1 MMKPRLTKPV
11 FLAVAA
17 ANLSACSYIQSLFP
31 DKEKDY
37 QYTTEIA
44 PLVVPPQLSDN
55 PLFKKPEAS
64 ADTGESLET
73 TAEASVH
80 KYLKA
85 DNRLDP
91 ESEAPANSRAGSE
104 SALESGLYA
113 SEQAPSETESQMT
126 EPVSPEHEAGAEET
140 VPSESESFTEAA
152 APEAEPVDRESSK
165 NREKPVEFVVYDDGE
180 SRLRIPAG
188 KVIAWNKVGKAL
200 SRNSL
205 EVIERNQEEGLFIVN
220 YDPDEQPYEDDSYWD
235 EFVFLFSGV
244 EGKDRKYW
252 LKLIENNQRTELAI
266 LNGEGEPVTNEAALR
281 LLKLIQKTINADQA
295 Q

>member
-17 ANLSACSYIQSLFP
+17 VNLSACSYIQSLFP

-44 PLVVPPQLSDN
+44 PLVVPPRLSDN
-55 PLFKKPEAS
+55 PLFKKPETS
-64 ADTGESLET
+64 ADADASSET
-73 TAEASVH
+73 TAEASVNME
-80 KYLKA
+80 LKT
-85 DNRLDP
+85 DNFQNS
-91 ESEAPANSRAGSE
+91 EFEAPADSRAGSG
-104 SALESGLYA
+104 SAREPEPNA
-113 SEQAPSETESQMT
+113 SELAPSETKSQMT
-126 EPVSPEHEAGAEET
+126 EPVPSEYEAGAEEP
-140 VPSESESFTEAA
+140 VPSESDVSTEAA
-152 APEAEPVDRESSK
+152 APVDRESAK
-165 NREKPVEFVVYDDGE
+165 NGEKPVEFVVYDDGE
-180 SRLRIPAG
+180 SRLRIAAG
-188 KVIAWNKVGKAL
+188 KVTAWNKVGKAL

-266 LNGEGEPVTNEAALR
+266 LNGEREPVANEAALR